1 MFLTVQIAHGIVI
14 GIRVIIFSRELEMEI
29 SSEKLLETL
38 DKHLEI
44 PRVVIIWG
52 EEGYYKEK
60 ITKAVVQTTFAA
72 VAERDKE
79 IVVFDKELPLKE
91 LETAINSYPFFSG
104 KNMVLIKDP
113 KILKQDKQQ
122 ESETRKEQQMQLA
135 ELLSNLPDFCQI
147 VCTVPKLDK
156 RSKFYKTLLPIA
168 AIVESKTIKS
178 YNLRPWLDE
187 QAALYGCTWEY
198 GAAELVVEYMAAADN
213 VPLLLL
219 ANEIEKLAIY
229 AGTRKKWTRQDVE
242 AIFSELPEVSI
253 FALTNAIAEKKTEET
268 LTLLA
273 LEEKRGT
280 NVLKV
285 AGIVSSQIRKL
296 WQVKELMEAGYDK
309 TGIANELKL
318 HPFIAQKTMMQ
329 SKFFT
334 TASLQKCL
342 TALAQLNM
350 DLRKGGRR
358 FEQLEEIL
366 VVLLHDKLNKGE

>member
-229 AGTRKKWTRQDVE
+229 AGTRKKWSRQDVE

-253 FALTNAIAEKKTEET
+253 FALTNAIAEKKTEEV

-309 TGIANELKL
+309 TSITNELKM
-318 HPFIAQKTMMQ
+318 HPFIAQKTMAQ

-342 TALAQLNM
+342 TALAKLNM

>member
-1 MFLTVQIAHGIVI
+1 MFLTVQIAHVIVI

-187 QAALYGCTWEY
+187 QAALYGCMWEY

-366 VVLLHDKLNKGE
+366 VVLLHDKLNKG

>member
-253 FALTNAIAEKKTEET
+253 FALTNAIAEKKIEET

>member
-1 MFLTVQIAHGIVI
+1 MFLTVQIAHVIVI

-135 ELLSNLPDFCQI
+135 ELLSNLLDFCQI
-147 VCTVPKLDK
+147 ICTVPKLDK

-187 QAALYGCTWEY
+187 QAALYGCMWEY

-242 AIFSELPEVSI
+242 TIFSELPEVSI

-366 VVLLHDKLNKGE
+366 VVLLHDKLNKG

>member
-1 MFLTVQIAHGIVI
+1 MFLTVQIAHVIVI

-187 QAALYGCTWEY
+187 QAALYGCMWEY

-242 AIFSELPEVSI
+242 TIFSELPEVSI
-253 FALTNAIAEKKTEET
+253 FALTNAIAEKKIEET

-366 VVLLHDKLNKGE
+366 VMLLHDKLNKG

>member
-1 MFLTVQIAHGIVI
+1 
-14 GIRVIIFSRELEMEI
+14 MEI
-29 SSEKLLETL
+29 SAEKFLETL
-38 DKHLEI
+38 EKNLEI
-44 PRVVIIWG
+44 PPVIIIWG
-52 EEGYYKEK
+52 EEDYYKEK
-60 ITKAVVQTTFAA
+60 IVKAVLQTTFAA
-72 VAERDKE
+72 VAERDRE
-79 IVVFDKELPLKE
+79 INVFDKELPLKE
-91 LETAINSYPFFSG
+91 LETNINSYPFFSG

-122 ESETRKEQQMQLA
+122 DSEARKEQQAQLS
-135 ELLSNLPDFCQI
+135 ELLTNVPDFCQI
-147 VCTVPKLDK
+147 VCTVEKLDK
-156 RSKFYKTLLPIA
+156 RSKFYKALLPIA
-168 AIVESKTIKS
+168 AIVESKAIKS

-187 QAALYGCTWEY
+187 QADLYGCRWEY
-198 GAAELVVEYMAAADN
+198 GAAELVVEYMAATDN

-253 FALTNAIAEKKTEET
+253 FALTNAIAEKKTEEV

-285 AGIVSSQIRKL
+285 NGIISSQIRKL
-296 WQVKELMEAGYDK
+296 WQVKELVEAGCDK
-309 TGIANELKL
+309 SAIANELKM
-318 HPFIAQKTMMQ
+318 HPFIAQKTMAQ

-342 TALAQLNM
+342 TALAQLNI
-350 DLRKGGRR
+350 DLRKGGRK

-366 VVLLHDKLNKGE
+366 VMLLHDKLKRG

>member
-366 VVLLHDKLNKGE
+366 VVLLHDKLNKG

>member
-366 VVLLHDKLNKGE
+366 VMLLHDKLNKG

>member
-1 MFLTVQIAHGIVI
+1 MFLTVQIAHVIVI

-135 ELLSNLPDFCQI
+135 ELLSNLLDFCQI
-147 VCTVPKLDK
+147 ICTVPKLDK

-187 QAALYGCTWEY
+187 QAALYGCMWEY

-366 VVLLHDKLNKGE
+366 VVLLHDKLNKG

>member
-1 MFLTVQIAHGIVI
+1 
-14 GIRVIIFSRELEMEI
+14 
-29 SSEKLLETL
+29 
-38 DKHLEI
+38 
-44 PRVVIIWG
+44 
-52 EEGYYKEK
+52 
-60 ITKAVVQTTFAA
+60 
-72 VAERDKE
+72 
-79 IVVFDKELPLKE
+79 
-91 LETAINSYPFFSG
+91 
-104 KNMVLIKDP
+104 
-113 KILKQDKQQ
+113 
-122 ESETRKEQQMQLA
+122 
-135 ELLSNLPDFCQI
+135 
-147 VCTVPKLDK
+147 
-156 RSKFYKTLLPIA
+156 
-168 AIVESKTIKS
+168 
-178 YNLRPWLDE
+178 
-187 QAALYGCTWEY
+187 
-198 GAAELVVEYMAAADN
+198 MAATDN

-229 AGTRKKWTRQDVE
+229 AGTRKKWTRQDVKD
-242 AIFSELPEVSI
+242 IFSELPEVSI
-253 FALTNAIAEKKTEET
+253 FALTNAIAEKKTEEV

-309 TGIANELKL
+309 TSIANELKM
-318 HPFIAQKTMMQ
+318 HPFIAQKTMAQ

-366 VVLLHDKLNKGE
+366 VMFLHDNLNKG

>member
-14 GIRVIIFSRELEMEI
+14 GIRVITFSRELEMEI
-29 SSEKLLETL
+29 SAEKFLETL

-44 PRVVIIWG
+44 PRAVIIWG
-52 EEGYYKEK
+52 EEDYYKEK
-60 ITKAVVQTTFAA
+60 IVKAVLQATFAS
-72 VAERDKE
+72 VAERDRE

-104 KNMVLIKDP
+104 KNMVVIKEP

-122 ESETRKEQQMQLA
+122 ESEMRKEQQAQLA
-135 ELLSNLPDFCQI
+135 ELLSNIPDFCQI
-147 VCTVPKLDK
+147 VCTVAKLDK
-156 RSKFYKTLLPIA
+156 RSKFYKTLLPIT

-187 QAALYGCTWEY
+187 QALNYGCMWEY
-198 GAAELVVEYMAAADN
+198 GAAELVVEYMTAADN
-213 VPLLLL
+213 VPLMLL

-229 AGTRKKWTRQDVE
+229 AGTRRKWTRQDVE
-242 AIFSELPEVSI
+242 AIFSDLPEVSI
-253 FALTNAIAEKKTEET
+253 FALTNSIAEKKIEEA
-268 LTLLA
+268 LKLLA

-280 NVLKV
+280 NILKV
-285 AGIVSSQIRKL
+285 TGIVSSQIRKL

-309 TGIANELKL
+309 TSIANELKM
-318 HPFIAQKTMMQ
+318 HPFIAQKTMAQ

-342 TALAQLNM
+342 TELAKLNV

-366 VVLLHDKLNKGE
+366 VVLLHDKLNKR

>member
-14 GIRVIIFSRELEMEI
+14 GIRVITFSRELEMEI
-29 SSEKLLETL
+29 SSEKFLETL

-44 PRVVIIWG
+44 PRLVIIWG
-52 EEGYYKEK
+52 EEDYYKEK
-60 ITKAVVQTTFAA
+60 ITKAVVQATFAS
-72 VAERDKE
+72 VAERDRE
-79 IVVFDKELPLKE
+79 VTVFDKELPLKE
-91 LETAINSYPFFSG
+91 LETAINSYPFFLG
-104 KNMVLIKDP
+104 KNMVLIKEP

-135 ELLSNLPDFCQI
+135 ELLSDLPDFCQV
-147 VCTVPKLDK
+147 VCAVAKLDK

-168 AIVESKTIKS
+168 AIVESKAIKS
-178 YNLRPWLDE
+178 YKLRPWLDE
-187 QAALYGCTWEY
+187 QAALYGCIWEY
-198 GAAELVVEYMAAADN
+198 GAAELVVEYMAATDN

-253 FALTNAIAEKKTEET
+253 FALTNAIAEKKTEEV

-309 TGIANELKL
+309 TSIANELKM
-318 HPFIAQKTMMQ
+318 HPFIAQKTMAQ

-366 VVLLHDKLNKGE
+366 VMFLHDNLNKG

>member
-1 MFLTVQIAHGIVI
+1 
-14 GIRVIIFSRELEMEI
+14 MEI
-29 SSEKLLETL
+29 SAEKFLETL

-44 PRVVIIWG
+44 PRAVIIWG
-52 EEGYYKEK
+52 EEDYYKEK
-60 ITKAVVQTTFAA
+60 IVKAVLQATFAS
-72 VAERDKE
+72 VAERDRE

-104 KNMVLIKDP
+104 KNMVVIKEP

-122 ESETRKEQQMQLA
+122 ESEMRKEQQAQLA
-135 ELLSNLPDFCQI
+135 ELLSNIPDFCQI
-147 VCTVPKLDK
+147 VCTVAKLDK
-156 RSKFYKTLLPIA
+156 RSKFYKTLLPIT

-187 QAALYGCTWEY
+187 QALNYGCMWEY
-198 GAAELVVEYMAAADN
+198 GAAELVVEYMTAADN
-213 VPLLLL
+213 VPLMLL

-229 AGTRKKWTRQDVE
+229 AGTRRKWTRQDVE
-242 AIFSELPEVSI
+242 AIFSDLPEVSI
-253 FALTNAIAEKKTEET
+253 FALTNSIAEKKIEEA
-268 LTLLA
+268 LKLLA

-280 NVLKV
+280 NILKV
-285 AGIVSSQIRKL
+285 TGIVSSQIRKL

-309 TGIANELKL
+309 TSIANELKM
-318 HPFIAQKTMMQ
+318 HPFIAQKTMAQ

-342 TALAQLNM
+342 TELAKLNV

-366 VVLLHDKLNKGE
+366 VVLLHDKLNKR

>member
-1 MFLTVQIAHGIVI
+1 MFLTVQIAHVIVI

-147 VCTVPKLDK
+147 ICTVPKLDK

-187 QAALYGCTWEY
+187 QAALYGCMWEY

-366 VVLLHDKLNKGE
+366 VMLLHDKLNKG

>member
-1 MFLTVQIAHGIVI
+1 MFLTVQIAHVIVI

-187 QAALYGCTWEY
+187 QAALYGCMWEY

-358 FEQLEEIL
+358 YEQLEEIL
-366 VVLLHDKLNKGE
+366 VVFLHDKINKG

>member
-1 MFLTVQIAHGIVI
+1 MFLTVQIAHVIVI

>member
-1 MFLTVQIAHGIVI
+1 MFLTVQIAHVIVI

-253 FALTNAIAEKKTEET
+253 FALTNAIAEKKIEET

-366 VVLLHDKLNKGE
+366 VVLLHDKLNKG

>member
-147 VCTVPKLDK
+147 ICTVPKLDK

-187 QAALYGCTWEY
+187 QAALYGCMWEY

-253 FALTNAIAEKKTEET
+253 FALTNAIAEKKIEET

>member
-1 MFLTVQIAHGIVI
+1 MFLTVQIAHVIVI

-147 VCTVPKLDK
+147 ICTVPKLDK

-187 QAALYGCTWEY
+187 QAALYGCMWEY

-366 VVLLHDKLNKGE
+366 VVLLHDKLNKG

>member
-187 QAALYGCTWEY
+187 QAALYGCMWEY

-285 AGIVSSQIRKL
+285 SGIVSSQIRKL

-366 VVLLHDKLNKGE
+366 VMLLHDKLNKG

>member
-1 MFLTVQIAHGIVI
+1 MFLTVQIAHVIVI

-366 VVLLHDKLNKGE
+366 VMLLHDKLNKG

>member
-1 MFLTVQIAHGIVI
+1 MFLTVQIAHVIVI

-366 VVLLHDKLNKGE
+366 VVLLHDKLNKG

>member
-1 MFLTVQIAHGIVI
+1 MFLTVQIAHVIVI

-253 FALTNAIAEKKTEET
+253 FALTNAIAEKKIEET

-366 VVLLHDKLNKGE
+366 VMLLHDKLNKG

>member
-1 MFLTVQIAHGIVI
+1 MFLTVQIAHVIVI

-147 VCTVPKLDK
+147 ICTVPKLDK

-187 QAALYGCTWEY
+187 QAALYGCMWEY

>member
-122 ESETRKEQQMQLA
+122 ESETRKGQQMQLA

-156 RSKFYKTLLPIA
+156 RSKFYKILLPIA
-168 AIVESKTIKS
+168 AIVESKAIKS

-187 QAALYGCTWEY
+187 QAALYGCMWEY
-198 GAAELVVEYMAAADN
+198 GAAELVVEYMTATDN

-253 FALTNAIAEKKTEET
+253 FALTNAIAEKKTEEV

-309 TGIANELKL
+309 TSITNELKM
-318 HPFIAQKTMMQ
+318 HPFIAQKTMAQ

-366 VVLLHDKLNKGE
+366 VVLLHDKLNKG

>member
-122 ESETRKEQQMQLA
+122 ESETRKGQQMQLA

-253 FALTNAIAEKKTEET
+253 FALTNAIAEKKTEEV

-309 TGIANELKL
+309 TSITNELKM
-318 HPFIAQKTMMQ
+318 HPFIAQKTMAQ

-366 VVLLHDKLNKGE
+366 VVLLHDKLNKG

>member
-1 MFLTVQIAHGIVI
+1 MFLTVQIAHVIVI

-187 QAALYGCTWEY
+187 QAALYGCMWEY

>member
-187 QAALYGCTWEY
+187 QAALYGCMWEY

-253 FALTNAIAEKKTEET
+253 FALTNAIAEKKIEET

>member
-122 ESETRKEQQMQLA
+122 ESETRKGQQMQLA

-187 QAALYGCTWEY
+187 QAALYGCMWEY

-242 AIFSELPEVSI
+242 TIFSELPEVSI

-366 VVLLHDKLNKGE
+366 VMLLHDKLNKG

>member
-14 GIRVIIFSRELEMEI
+14 GIRVITFSRELEMEI
-29 SSEKLLETL
+29 SSEKFLETL

-44 PRVVIIWG
+44 PRLVIIWG
-52 EEGYYKEK
+52 EEDYYKEK
-60 ITKAVVQTTFAA
+60 ITKAVVQATFAS
-72 VAERDKE
+72 VAERDRE
-79 IVVFDKELPLKE
+79 VTVFDKELPLKE

-104 KNMVLIKDP
+104 KNMVLIKEP

-135 ELLSNLPDFCQI
+135 ELLSDLPDFCQV
-147 VCTVPKLDK
+147 VCAVAKLDK

-168 AIVESKTIKS
+168 GIVESKAIKS

-187 QAALYGCTWEY
+187 QAALYGCMWEY
-198 GAAELVVEYMAAADN
+198 GAAELVVEYMAATDN

-229 AGTRKKWTRQDVE
+229 VGTRKKWTRQDVE

-253 FALTNAIAEKKTEET
+253 FALTNAIAEKKTEEV
-268 LTLLA
+268 LSLLA
-273 LEEKRGT
+273 VEEKRGT

-285 AGIVSSQIRKL
+285 TGIVSSQIRKL

-309 TGIANELKL
+309 NSIANELKM
-318 HPFIAQKTMMQ
+318 HPFIAQKTMAQ

-334 TASLQKCL
+334 TVSLQKCL
-342 TALAQLNM
+342 TALAKLNM

-366 VVLLHDKLNKGE
+366 VVLLHDKLFKR